1 MNKNAPKIENL
12 ISCLQEF
19 DYIKNGKSATVDFLA
34 YMIQCML
41 RADFSNK
48 KVGDLDE

>member
-1 MNKNAPKIENL
+1 MSKNEYMIENL
-12 ISCLQEF
+12 ISCLQDF

-41 RADFSNK
+41 RAEFNKK
-48 KVGDLDE
+48 KVGDLNE